1 MRRAE
6 VAQGFGT
13 WGFTV
18 ILVLNEVVMQQSLV
32 ASSYR
37 KWASEMLEGVPST
50 CAPKKLVSLV
60 LVFDVI
66 SVVWFPSAFF
76 ALVPS

>member
-6 VAQGFGT
+6 VARGFGS

-18 ILVLNEVVMQQSLV
+18 ILGLNEVVLQQSLI
-32 ASSYR
+32 ASSCR
-37 KWASEMLEGVPST
+37 KWAVEMWESVPST

-60 LVFDVI
+60 LLLNVI
-66 SVVWFPSAFF
+66 SLVWFPSGFL